1 MLRRKIEAQLL
12 EWKNSKNHKPLIIKG
27 CRQCGKT
34 FSVLEFARKYY
45 KHTVY
50 INFFEDPS
58 YASIFSGAL
67 NVDNIIMLLSALL
80 GDKAVFVPG
89 ETAIIFDEIQEC
101 PDARTS
107 LKFFSIDGR
116 YDVLATGSL
125 LGVEGYGKS
134 PRSIPVGYETVMDMY
149 PLDLEEFLWA
159 NGIKDE
165 IIELLGSCLE
175 TETPVPEALHERN
188 NHYCRP
194 RCQTCPKSRL

>member
-80 GDKAVFVPG
+80 
-89 ETAIIFDEIQEC
+89 
-101 PDARTS
+101 
-107 LKFFSIDGR
+107 
-116 YDVLATGSL
+116 
-125 LGVEGYGKS
+125 
-134 PRSIPVGYETVMDMY
+134 
-149 PLDLEEFLWA
+149 
-159 NGIKDE
+159 
-165 IIELLGSCLE
+165 
-175 TETPVPEALHERN
+175 
-188 NHYCRP
+188 
-194 RCQTCPKSRL
+194 